1 MTKKFYNI
9 EGLIRNGFKL
19 SRNYQALD
27 FHFTKLGDA
36 GVTALAKSRS
46 VRQLRS
52 LIIPV
57 QKLGPDSAKAI
68 AESENLSN
76 LQFLKLY
83 RNKIGD
89 EGVGFMRAYWQK
101 QPTTKCGFH
110 APSKTWLSDRGS
122 NLRKKGR
129 TV

>member
-36 GVTALAKSRS
+36 GVAVFAKSRS
-46 VRQLRS
+46 VRQLKR

-57 QKLGPDSAKAI
+57 QKLGPESAKAI

-76 LQFLKLY
+76 LEYLKLY
-83 RNKIGD
+83 KNKIGD
-89 EGVGFMRAYWQK
+89 EGVSYFSDSKNMGKLFDCK
-101 QPTTKCGFH
+101 Q
-110 APSKTWLSDRGS
+110 SRLYNS
-122 NLRKKGR
+122 L
-129 TV
+129 